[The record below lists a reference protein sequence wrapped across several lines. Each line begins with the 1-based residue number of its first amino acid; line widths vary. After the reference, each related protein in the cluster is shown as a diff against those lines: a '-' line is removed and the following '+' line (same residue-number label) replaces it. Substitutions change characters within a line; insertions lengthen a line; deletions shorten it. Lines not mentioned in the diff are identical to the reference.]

1 MTSVTLTIRLPRS
14 IVEKLE
20 KEASR
25 AGTNLEGYVLE
36 LLLRDVDDPL
46 EKAREYVEVV
56 RDLLEQAREEL
67 SRGDVRQAA
76 EKTWGP
82 RL

>member
-1 MTSVTLTIRLPRS
+1 MSF
-14 IVEKLE
+14 
-20 KEASR
+20 
-25 AGTNLEGYVLE
+25 EGYVLE

-82 RL
+82 QL